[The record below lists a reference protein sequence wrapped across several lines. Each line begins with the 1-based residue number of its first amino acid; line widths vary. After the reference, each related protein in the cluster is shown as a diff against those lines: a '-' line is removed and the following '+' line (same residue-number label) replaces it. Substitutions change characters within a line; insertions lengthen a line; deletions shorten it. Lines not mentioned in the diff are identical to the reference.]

1 MDWQVILREIITGG
15 AHIAVL
21 VPAIIIPLMVVLALL
36 TDTRLLDRG
45 VGFIQPVMQRLNL
58 SNRVAFPLLAGL
70 FLGIVFGSGVIISSA
85 NDGTLTKRDLILV
98 LVFLGICHSIIEDTL
113 IFAAL
118 GANWW
123 VLISCRFV
131 LAASAVAVS
140 FVLPSSPDAVKTNR
154 RFQLLQDPRRYAIH
168 FSLVL

>member
-1 MDWQVILREIITGG
+1 MNWQVILQEIITGG
-15 AHIAVL
+15 AYIAVL
-21 VPAIIIPLMVVLALL
+21 VPAIIIPLMVVFALL

-45 VGFIQPVMQRLNL
+45 IGFIQPVMQRLNL
-58 SNRVAFPLLAGL
+58 SNMVAFPLLAGL
-70 FLGIVFGSGVIISSA
+70 FLGIVFGSGVIISCA

-98 LVFLGICHSIIEDTL
+98 LVFLGICHSIVEDTL

-131 LAASAVAVS
+131 LAALAAFAVS
-140 FVLPSSPDAVKTNR
+140 YVLPFRPDAVKTN
-154 RFQLLQDPRRYAIH
+154 
-168 FSLVL
+168 

>member
-1 MDWQVILREIITGG
+1 LDWQVILQEIITGG

-45 VGFIQPVMQRLNL
+45 VGFIQPVMQRLNI

-70 FLGIVFGSGVIISSA
+70 FLGIVFGSGVIISFA

-131 LAASAVAVS
+131 LAALAAFAVS
-140 FVLPSSPDAVKTNR
+140 LVLPFRPDAVKIN
-154 RFQLLQDPRRYAIH
+154 
-168 FSLVL
+168 

>member
-1 MDWQVILREIITGG
+1 MYSERWLCEEVIGLDWQVILREIITGG
-15 AHIAVL
+15 ARIAVL

-45 VGFIQPVMQRLNL
+45 VGFVQPVLQRLNL

-70 FLGIVFGSGVIISSA
+70 FLGIVFGSGVIISCA

-131 LAASAVAVS
+131 LAALATFAVS
-140 FVLPSSPDAVKTNR
+140 FVLPSKPDKV
-154 RFQLLQDPRRYAIH
+154 
-168 FSLVL
+168 SS

>member
-1 MDWQVILREIITGG
+1 LDWQVILQEIITGG
-15 AHIAVL
+15 ARIAVL
-21 VPAIIIPLMVVLALL
+21 VPAIIIPLMVLLALL

-45 VGFIQPVMQRLNL
+45 VGFIQPVMQRLHL

-70 FLGIVFGSGVIISSA
+70 FLGIVFGSGVIISFA
-85 NDGTLTKRDLILV
+85 NDGTLTKRDLIIV

-123 VLISCRFV
+123 VLIGCRFV
-131 LAASAVAVS
+131 LAALAALAVS
-140 FVLPSSPDAVKTNR
+140 FVLPARPVAVKTN
-154 RFQLLQDPRRYAIH
+154 
-168 FSLVL
+168 

>member
-1 MDWQVILREIITGG
+1 MDWQVVLQEIVTNG
-15 AHIAVL
+15 ARIAVL

-36 TDTRLLDRG
+36 TDSRLLDRG

-70 FLGIVFGSGVIISSA
+70 FLGIVFGSGVIISFA
-85 NDGTLTKRDLILV
+85 NDGTLTKRDLIIV

-123 VLISCRFV
+123 VMISCRFV
-131 LAASAVAVS
+131 LAALAAFAVS
-140 FVLPSSPDAVKTNR
+140 FAVPAGPDAVKTK
-154 RFQLLQDPRRYAIH
+154 
-168 FSLVL
+168 

>member
-1 MDWQVILREIITGG
+1 MDWQVILREIITEG
-15 AHIAVL
+15 AHVAVL
-21 VPAIIIPLMVVLALL
+21 VPAIIIPLMVVLSLL

-70 FLGIVFGSGVIISSA
+70 FLGIVFGSGVIISFA

-98 LVFLGICHSIIEDTL
+98 LVFLGICHSVIEDTL

-131 LAASAVAVS
+131 LAALAAFAVS
-140 FVLPSSPDAVKTNR
+140 FVLPFTPAAVKTN
-154 RFQLLQDPRRYAIH
+154 
-168 FSLVL
+168 

>member
-1 MDWQVILREIITGG
+1 LDWQVILREIITGG

-21 VPAIIIPLMVVLALL
+21 VPAIIIPLMIVLALL
-36 TDTRLLDRG
+36 TDSRLLDRG
-45 VGFIQPVMQRLNL
+45 VVFIQPVMQRLNL
-58 SNRVAFPLLAGL
+58 SSRVAFPLLAGF
-70 FLGIVFGSGVIISSA
+70 FLGIVFGSGVIISFA

-123 VLISCRFV
+123 VLVSCRFV
-131 LAASAVAVS
+131 LAAFAAFAVS
-140 FVLPSSPDAVKTNR
+140 FVLPFRPDAVKIN
-154 RFQLLQDPRRYAIH
+154 
-168 FSLVL
+168 

>member
-1 MDWQVILREIITGG
+1 LDWQVILREIITGG

-21 VPAIIIPLMVVLALL
+21 VPAIIIPLMIVLALL
-36 TDTRLLDRG
+36 TDSRLLDRG
-45 VGFIQPVMQRLNL
+45 VVFIQPVMQRLNL
-58 SNRVAFPLLAGL
+58 SSRVAFPLLAGF
-70 FLGIVFGSGVIISSA
+70 FLGIVFGSGVIISFA

-98 LVFLGICHSIIEDTL
+98 LVFLGICHSIVEDTL

-131 LAASAVAVS
+131 LAALAAFAVS
-140 FVLPSSPDAVKTNR
+140 LVLPFRADAVKTN
-154 RFQLLQDPRRYAIH
+154 
-168 FSLVL
+168 